1 MKKSITNIW
10 DIKTIVY
17 LALYLAIIIVFTFTP
32 YTGYITVGIVSI
44 TTIPLIIL
52 IASIHLG
59 YIGILWTC
67 FNFGLWSFVGSII
80 LQFPIFNLVYISLVP
95 RIVLGLILC
104 GLYYLLF
111 KVWSFN
117 LASVAIYAF
126 CIFMLNTML
135 VSSALLI
142 TIQFKNLNIGNAKVW
157 FGLIWINMLVEW
169 GVLEV
174 ISLAL
179 YPFLKWAKNKTAQE
193 SWKESKY

>member
-1 MKKSITNIW
+1 MKKSITKIW
-10 DIKTIVY
+10 DIKIIVY

-67 FNFGLWSFVGSII
+67 FNFGFWSFIGSII
-80 LQFPIFNLVYISLVP
+80 LQLPIFNLVYISLIP
-95 RIVLGLILC
+95 RILLGLILC
-104 GLYYLLF
+104 AIYYLLF

-117 LASVAIYAF
+117 LVSVAIYAF

-142 TIQFKNLNIGNAKVW
+142 TIQFKDLNIGNAKIW

-169 GVLEV
+169 DILEV

-179 YPFLKWAKNKTAQE
+179 YPFLKWVKSRTAQE
-193 SWKESKY
+193 FWNESKY